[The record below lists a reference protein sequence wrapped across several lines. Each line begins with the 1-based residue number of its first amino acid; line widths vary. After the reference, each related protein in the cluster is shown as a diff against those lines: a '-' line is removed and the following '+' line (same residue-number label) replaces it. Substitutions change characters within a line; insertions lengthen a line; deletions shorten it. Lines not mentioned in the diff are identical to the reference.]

1 MSVSPFFESVSS
13 QTVSE
18 ISAHAAFCG
27 LGKNSVAQSQSLVAH
42 RRNEMIQL
50 KHTAEQAGIPYGQ
63 TAQAHSGSFPVCLRQ
78 AEMTMLEG

>member
-42 RRNEMIQL
+42 RRSEMIQL
-50 KHTAEQAGIPYGQ
+50 KPYCRTGRHTLWPNGTSSQWVL
-63 TAQAHSGSFPVCLRQ
+63 SGLSTTSGDDD
-78 AEMTMLEG
+78 A